1 MFRSL
6 QPNPLFYTPS
16 NVLHASVRP
25 INEET
30 FLRLL
35 LLALQ
40 VLVREESDGAADE
53 DQGVDAHAEAAGVG
67 GLGCAAGR
75 GRGGGGLR
83 GGVACLF
90 FRARVWV
97 SEDWD

>member
-1 MFRSL
+1 MNL
-6 QPNPLFYTPS
+6 YPLTPS
-16 NVLHASVRP
+16 ASSARSSP
-25 INEET
+25 HICS
-30 FLRLL
+30 
-35 LLALQ
+35 